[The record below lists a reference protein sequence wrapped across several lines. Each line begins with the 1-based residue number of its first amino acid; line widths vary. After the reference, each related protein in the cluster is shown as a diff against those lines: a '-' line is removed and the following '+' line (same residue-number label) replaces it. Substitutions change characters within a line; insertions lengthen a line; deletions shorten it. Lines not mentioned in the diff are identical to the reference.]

1 MKISHLIFVSF
12 LFILLLF
19 SITTYIN
26 FRQARAVKENA
37 EYVSMSG
44 QILKSTTRFQRNI
57 LNMVSG
63 LRGYLLTG
71 EKYFIESYDSAA
83 IENETILK
91 ELYTVVPD
99 SSQKQRLSEIS
110 VLNNMWIDHY
120 AEPLRQ
126 AKLLSI
132 INDTNLHAFQKMYR
146 EKLITGQEKEI
157 QAKLTAKFREFS
169 NYEYASRDER
179 KDQLASSVQ
188 TTGRISLY
196 LTILSVVVSLVIVS
210 FLAHRISS
218 RIVNMINLAND
229 ISAGN
234 YSVHI
239 PDEGKD
245 ELSALSKVL
254 NNMASKLSE
263 YIAALKRKNQELD
276 QFAHIVSHDLK
287 GPLRGIDNVVSWIEE
302 DHKDELSPK
311 VSEYLHLVKERIT
324 RGETLIAGILT
335 YARVGK
341 EVKQTEQ
348 VNINR
353 LINEVIENVTYK
365 QGLKFTIQP
374 GMPTLQTEKIPLFQV
389 FSNLILNAVKYHDKE
404 NGEIKVYYTDL
415 GDKYQFFVE
424 DNGPGISKVYHD
436 KIFQIFQTLNDSG
449 HFEST
454 GVGLAIVKKILDA
467 KSESITITSEPGK
480 GSVFSFTWSK

>member
-1 MKISHLIFVSF
+1 MKISRLIFISF

-26 FRQARAVKENA
+26 YRQASAVKENA
-37 EYVSMSG
+37 EYISVSG
-44 QILKSTTRFQRNI
+44 QTMRNTTRFQRNI

-71 EKYFIESYDSAA
+71 EKYFIQTYDSAA

-91 ELYTVVPD
+91 ELFVMVPD
-99 SSQKQRLSEIS
+99 SSQKHRLNEIIA
-110 VLNNMWIDHY
+110 LNNIWMDNY
-120 AEPLRQ
+120 AAPLRQ
-126 AKLLSI
+126 AKMLSI

-146 EKLITGQEKEI
+146 EKLVTGQEKEI
-157 QAKLTAKFREFS
+157 QAKLTAKFKEFS
-169 NYEYASRDER
+169 NYEYASRDYR
-179 KDQLASSVQ
+179 KEQLARSVQ
-188 TTGRISLY
+188 TTGQISLY
-196 LTILSVVVSLVIVS
+196 LTVISVLVSLIIVT

-218 RIVNMINLAND
+218 RIVNMSNLAND

-234 YSVHI
+234 YLVHI
-239 PDEGKD
+239 PDDGKD

-263 YIAALKRKNQELD
+263 TISTLKRKNQELD

-302 DHKDELSPK
+302 DHKQELSPK
-311 VSEYLHLVKERIT
+311 MNEYLHLIKERIV
-324 RGETLIAGILT
+324 RGETLIAGILS

-341 EVKQTEQ
+341 EVKQTEE
-348 VNINR
+348 VNVNT
-353 LINEVIENVTYK
+353 LVNEVIENVAHK
-365 QGLKFTIQP
+365 KGLRFIIQP

-389 FSNLILNAVKYHDKE
+389 FSNLILNAVKYHDKDT
-404 NGEIKVYYTDL
+404 GAIKVYYQDR
-415 GDKYQFFVE
+415 GYKYEFFVE
-424 DNGPGISKVYHD
+424 DDGPGISRVYHD
-436 KIFQIFQTLNDSG
+436 KIFQIFQTLNDNG
-449 HFEST
+449 HFESS

-467 KSESITITSEPGK
+467 KNESIKIASEPGK